1 MIYHITP
8 RVDWEAAA
16 GAEYYRG
23 DSLQTEGFI
32 HCSTRLQVVDVANHW
47 FPGRHGLLL
56 LTIDPGRLSSQVRY
70 EDGGDGRLFPHVYGP
85 IEIRA
90 VIAVEDFS
98 PRPDGQF
105 EWLPKI

>member
-1 MIYHITP
+1 MIYHIVS
-8 RVDWEAAA
+8 RADWEAALDS
-16 GAEYYRG
+16 AEYRG
-23 DSLQTEGFI
+23 DSLETEGFI

-47 FPGRHGLLL
+47 FPGKHGLLL